1 MSCSPV
7 AKKLF
12 RKKHTSFLFFPEKL
26 DEFEKI
32 DRDSYFQRKI
42 DRGNEIEELEEF
54 NAEVVKD
61 EKNVGNAIMKIFD
74 ENIGDLDVWG
84 TII

>member
-1 MSCSPV
+1 
-7 AKKLF
+7 
-12 RKKHTSFLFFPEKL
+12 LFFPEKL